1 MAVLGVEHA
10 GHTMMMETL
19 RPHVFIR
26 VSRVEA

>member
-1 MAVLGVEHA
+1 MVVRSVEHA
-10 GHTMMMETL
+10 AHTMMMEKL